1 MTEIIVHDVL
11 RTILKEINYANFF
24 SVILDETADIQYL
37 SKNKCIC
44 FVTDRQPE
52 EVFVGFYKTPTTR
65 AEALFQLLKCALTRF
80 SLPFNKL

>member
-24 SVILDETADIQYL
+24 SVILDETADIQ
-37 SKNKCIC
+37 CIC